1 MAPEIWMGSAHI
13 REYFGIF
20 AFILL
25 FYDPKND
32 TNFKKII
39 TKQKPLEKFEGFN
52 TITKCS
58 VRF

>member
-1 MAPEIWMGSAHI
+1 MVLKEIQTKEVGKSC
-13 REYFGIF
+13 
-20 AFILL
+20 LS
-25 FYDPKND
+25 
-32 TNFKKII
+32 NFKKII